1 MSTLPSPL
9 RRCLAPRAAHPLP
22 ARRLRLLGL
31 RTLGIGA
38 LGLSLGGPAEVHAG
52 RRGYPTPNGYAKVEG
67 LHAPA
72 RAIFDGLGV
81 PHIEAADLDDAAT
94 LLGFLHARDRGFQL
108 ELLRLAGQGRLSEL
122 FGDRMLEVDRR
133 LRLLTFGVPEV
144 LAALP
149 APDRARLVAYCAGV
163 NAGLAATPRPRE
175 LRLLRRAPAPW
186 TPADVL
192 GVARLQAWDLSGD
205 AEAEAL
211 RDLLLSA
218 VPPEYAA
225 ALLKPSAALG
235 AGVLDANPA
244 EQPRLPRTAAP
255 PEGLPL
261 RPLSDPPAPTDRQG
275 RSESR
280 PTDGEAKGRARRA
293 PAARSLS
300 EDALADATLRII
312 DNLGS
317 GSNGWAVAGSRTH
330 GGKPMLA
337 GDPHLALGWPP
348 VFYEAHIRT
357 PEIDVSGATFP
368 GLPMVVIGRA
378 AGVAWTLTT
387 SYADTQDL
395 YRLRVLPD
403 GNYEV
408 DGKAEA
414 FTAWPQTFVSKKGPP
429 RAEVYR
435 LSRFGP
441 VYNAGRED
449 RLRPDQTYALSWPGF
464 STAPLPITSA
474 FDGLYAARTAEE
486 AAAAIA
492 TLPYPSQ
499 SWIFATINGDI
510 GWVLGG
516 DLPLDRASPLPRDG
530 ARSDSG
536 PQGPRMDAD
545 RPMQINPPEGI
556 VVASNQPIAADAART
571 GTTFSGGWR
580 ALRIHQVLSARGD
593 WSPAAMRGLQTDRVS
608 LEAAAQ
614 LPALIAAVGD
624 PSGLSADAQA
634 LLGALSGWDYALD
647 GDAAAPLAW
656 SAWRTALH
664 QQVAAGLLEST
675 ALQARWLGERMS
687 EQPVW
692 DAIVQGEG
700 ALLWDAPR
708 SPEREGM
715 ASVARAALE
724 AGAAALVEAHGRR
737 PEGWRWGEAHRLQLD
752 HPLASVPLLGRR
764 YRVEPTPIGG
774 GRHTIAAFN
783 DGALTGDPDTRHGP
797 ALRQVV
803 ELGGEAG
810 FVLPGG
816 NAGQP
821 GHPHALDQLPS
832 YIVNQQHVAGPDSL
846 QVHALLP
853 RQTVT
858 LEPAETK

>member
-1 MSTLPSPL
+1 MALG
-9 RRCLAPRAAHPLP
+9 A
-22 ARRLRLLGL
+22 LLGAGL
-31 RTLGIGA
+31 PVGA
-38 LGLSLGGPAEVHAG
+38 EAR
-52 RRGYPTPNGYAKVEG
+52 RRGYPAPEALATVEG

-72 RAIFDGLGV
+72 RAIFDDLGV
-81 PHIEAADLDDAAT
+81 PHIEATDLDDAAT

-122 FGDRMLEVDRR
+122 FGERMLEVDRR
-133 LRLLTFGVPEV
+133 LRLLTLGVPEA

-149 APDRARLVAYCAGV
+149 APDRARLLAYCAGV
-163 NAGLAATPRPRE
+163 NAGLQHSPPPRE
-175 LRLLRRAPAPW
+175 LRLLRRAPSPW

-205 AEAEAL
+205 ADEEAL
-211 RDLLLSA
+211 RDQLLAA
-218 VPPEYAA
+218 VPPALAE
-225 ALLKPSAALG
+225 ALLAPSSALG
-235 AGVLDANPA
+235 AGVLDAAAAAQPA
-244 EQPRLPRTAAP
+244 HPPVARP

-261 RPLSDPPAPTDRQG
+261 RPLAAVPVQPKPPPSREKHTDNSVHHPLRRG
-275 RSESR
+275 R
-280 PTDGEAKGRARRA
+280 GIA
-293 PAARSLS
+293 
-300 EDALADATLRII
+300 EDALADATVRII

-317 GSNGWAVAGSRTH
+317 GSNGWAVAGSRAH

-395 YRLRVLPD
+395 YRLKVLPD

-408 DGKAEA
+408 DGQAEP
-414 FTAWPQTFVSKKGPP
+414 FTPWPQTFHLKKGQPKE
-429 RAEVYR
+429 EVYR

-441 VYNAGRED
+441 VYTPGRED
-449 RLRPDQTYALSWPGF
+449 RLAPGQTYALSWPGF

-474 FDGLYAARTAEE
+474 FDALYAATTAEQ

-499 SWIFATINGDI
+499 NWVFATANGDI

-516 DLPLDRASPLPRDG
+516 ELPLDRASPLPRDG

-536 PQGPRMDAD
+536 PTGPRMDAE
-545 RPMQINPPEGI
+545 RPQQINPPDGI
-556 VVASNQPIAADAART
+556 LVASNQPIAEDAQRT

-580 ALRIHQVLSARGD
+580 ALRIHQVLSARED
-593 WSPAAMRGLQTDRVS
+593 WSPAALRGLQTDRVS

-614 LPALIAAVGD
+614 LPALIQAVGE
-624 PSGLSADAQA
+624 PSALSAEAQA
-634 LLGALSGWDYALD
+634 LLGALQGWDYALD
-647 GDAAAPLAW
+647 GDEAAPLAW

-664 QQVAAGLLEST
+664 QQVAAGLIDDP
-675 ALQARWLGERMS
+675 ALRARWLEERMS
-687 EQPVW
+687 EQPLW
-692 DAIVQGEG
+692 DAIRQGEG

-715 ASVARAALE
+715 AAVARAALE
-724 AGAAALVEAHGRR
+724 AGAAALVAEHGKDPAR
-737 PEGWRWGEAHRLQLD
+737 WRWGEAHRLQLD
-752 HPLASVPLLGRR
+752 HPLAGVPLLGRP
-764 YRVEPTPIGG
+764 YRVKPTPIGG

-783 DGALTGDPDTRHGP
+783 DGALSGDPDTRHGP

-821 GHPHALDQLPS
+821 GHPHALDQLAS
-832 YIVNQQHVAGPDSL
+832 YVVNQQHVAGPD
-846 QVHALLP
+846 A
-853 RQTVT
+853 QTVRALRPDQT
-858 LEPAETK
+858 VRLEPAAPKP